1 MFGMGTGVT
10 LPLWPPDSD
19 YEWDCVLDVCYG
31 VVNEVMYRLCCIT
44 GFRLDLIRKGTDG

>member
-10 LPLWPPDSD
+10 LPLWPPDSI
-19 YEWDCVLDVCYG
+19 YKWDCKIDEEMKSCIEVLH
-31 VVNEVMYRLCCIT
+31 N